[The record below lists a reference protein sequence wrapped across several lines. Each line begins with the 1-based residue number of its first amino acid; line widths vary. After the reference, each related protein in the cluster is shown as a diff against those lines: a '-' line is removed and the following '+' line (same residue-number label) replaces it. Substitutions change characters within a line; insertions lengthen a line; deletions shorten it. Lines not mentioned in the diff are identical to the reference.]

1 MSENTK
7 LTEKISAIMKEL
19 GIEDSVSRDNKK
31 LEELIKNA
39 AFKEWKYSEE
49 LNIAFSSILQ
59 VRQIRLFCLVT
70 EVFENRIPSE
80 HQVASLFHITVSSA
94 KSLLN
99 NILASFEKELEDSLF
114 ESCRKL
120 ILSAEKDK
128 SGEFYRLPAG
138 NNYLISK
145 VNEMLK
151 TNGNEMS
158 RIKPLPANR
167 NFFWISNDLYEFYEK
182 GGGK

>member
-7 LTEKISAIMKEL
+7 LTEKIYAIMKEL
-19 GIEDSVSRDNKK
+19 GIEDSVSGEDKK

-39 AFKEWKYSEE
+39 AFREWNYSEE
-49 LNIAFSSILQ
+49 LNIAFSTISQ
-59 VRQIRLFCLVT
+59 VRQFRLFCLIT
-70 EVFENRIPSE
+70 EVFGNRIPSE
-80 HQVASLFHITVSSA
+80 HQVASLFHIPVSSA

-99 NILASFEKELEDSLF
+99 NIMASFEKELEDSLF

-151 TNGNEMS
+151 TNRNEIS
-158 RIKPLPANR
+158 RIKPLPSNG
-167 NFFWISNDLYEFYEK
+167 NFYEISKDLYEFYK
-182 GGGK
+182 NGGGK